1 MHDLPPPP
9 VSAPA
14 SSTPAPV
21 PNSPAV
27 PAGTVQWTVLCHLS
41 GLLAFNIIFGNL
53 LGPLVIWLTQ
63 RSEFPEVDRHGKEV
77 INFHLSW
84 IAYYLVSVPLCLI
97 FIGIPLVLVLYAS
110 GIILTCIG
118 AYKASEG
125 ELFRYPLTIRF
136 LK

>member
-9 VSAPA
+9 SSGPATSATAPA
-14 SSTPAPV
+14 
-21 PNSPAV
+21 PNSSVV
-27 PAGTVQWTVLCHLS
+27 PPGTVQWTVLCHLS
-41 GLLAFNIIFGNL
+41 GLIAFNFVFGNL

-63 RSEFPEVDRHGKEV
+63 RGEFPEVDRHGKEV
-77 INFHLSW
+77 LNFHLSW
-84 IAYYLVSVPLCLI
+84 LAYYFISAPLCLI
-97 FIGIPLVLVLYAS
+97 VIGIPVVLALYVA
-110 GIILTCIG
+110 GIILSCVG

>member
-14 SSTPAPV
+14 SPGSVPT
-21 PNSPAV
+21 PNSSVV

-41 GLLAFNIIFGNL
+41 GLLAFNMIFGNL

-84 IAYYLVSVPLCLI
+84 LAYYFISAPLCLI

-110 GIILTCIG
+110 GIILSCVG

>member
-1 MHDLPPPP
+1 M
-9 VSAPA
+9 
-14 SSTPAPV
+14 
-21 PNSPAV
+21 V

-41 GLLAFNIIFGNL
+41 GLIAFNMAFGNL

-63 RSEFPEVDRHGKEV
+63 RTEFPEVNRHGKEV
-77 INFHLSW
+77 LNFHLSW
-84 IAYYLVSVPLCLI
+84 LAYYFISVPLCLV
-97 FIGIPLVLVLYAS
+97 FIGIPLVLVLYVS
-110 GIILTCIG
+110 GIVLTCIG